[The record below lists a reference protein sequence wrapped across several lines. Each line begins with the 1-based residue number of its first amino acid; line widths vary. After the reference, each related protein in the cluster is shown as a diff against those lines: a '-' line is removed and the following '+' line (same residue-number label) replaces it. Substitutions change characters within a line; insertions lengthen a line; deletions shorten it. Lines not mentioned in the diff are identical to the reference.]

1 MVLKQFLASVEITV
15 SARTTEMQP
24 GLPWWIQKHIRGEL
38 IWWEGLL

>member
-24 GLPWWIQKHIRGEL
+24 GPPWWIQKRIRGEL
-38 IWWEGLL
+38 IRREDLL